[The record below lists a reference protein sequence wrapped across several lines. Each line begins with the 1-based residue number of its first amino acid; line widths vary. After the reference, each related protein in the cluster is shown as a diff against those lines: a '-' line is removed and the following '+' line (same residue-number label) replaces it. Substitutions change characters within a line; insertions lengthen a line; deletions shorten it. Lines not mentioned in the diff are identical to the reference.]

1 MIKAF
6 KNERKKQE
14 VYKSYDGLL
23 AQWNTVLEE
32 KDIKG
37 RYGTTHI
44 ICAGDPKNFPLLLF
58 HGVGDNSAIMWIY
71 NAKEFAKEYYVIA
84 VDVIGGAGK
93 SVSNDTY
100 TGGFDQIIWITELL
114 DTLKLDKVY
123 AAGVSYGCYLV
134 QLFKCKLPDRFV
146 KIAGLAGGPSS
157 SEFSKPNSGLKSIL
171 IFLPEALFP
180 TRNNCIKLLKKLS
193 GDSGETF
200 IQNTLLL
207 DHWFLLLNSFNN
219 SSMMK
224 HQVKPIDKN
233 EYNIPRDEGLF
244 LIGDKDRIAYS
255 EESVK
260 ALNALNVNYMII
272 KGAGHSI
279 NHEQPEL
286 INTLIMDFF
295 RR

>member
-1 MIKAF
+1 MIRAF
-6 KNERKKQE
+6 KSEKKKQE

-23 AQWNTVLEE
+23 TQWDTALEE

-44 ICAGDPKNFPLLLF
+44 ICAGDPNNMPLLLF

-100 TGGFDQIIWITELL
+100 TEGFDQIIWITELL
-114 DTLKLDKVY
+114 DVLKLDKVY

-134 QLFKCKLPDRFV
+134 QLFKCKLPERFI
-146 KIAGLAGGPSS
+146 KIAGLAGGPAS

-180 TRNNCIKLLKKLS
+180 TKSNCIRLLKKLT
-193 GDSGETF
+193 GDGGEAF
-200 IQNTLLL
+200 IHNSLLL
-207 DHWFLLLNSFNN
+207 DHWFLLLNAFNN

-224 HQVKPIDKN
+224 HPVKPINKEDF
-233 EYNIPRDEGLF
+233 NIPRDEGLF

-255 EESVK
+255 EESIRASD
-260 ALNALNVNYMII
+260 ALNINYMII

-286 INTLIMDFF
+286 INRLIMEFL
-295 RR
+295 RC